1 VPDHESC
8 EFDVAR
14 SWRGRIG
21 LVAAPLAFLVVL
33 AVPAPAGLGPAA
45 WRTAACAA
53 AMAILWITEA
63 IPLPATGLLPLA
75 LFPLLGLGSIGETAA
90 PYSNPLVYLFLGGFL
105 LAAAMER
112 WGLHRRLALTI
123 IRTVGTAPRRLVAGF
138 LVSTAFVSMWISNTA
153 ATLLLLPIGVSV
165 LELGDRARGGEPG
178 RGRGAV
184 GPDGAGD
191 LAPALAAAI
200 AFGAGIGGV
209 ATLIGTPPNALTAAF
224 LLESYGIQVG
234 FARWLAIGGPL
245 AIVALPVIYVVLVRV
260 VFRVEGSELP
270 GGRALIDREIA
281 SLGPPR
287 RGEWLVAAA
296 FLLAAAGWIA
306 RPFVQPWI
314 PGLSD
319 AGVAMLAALAL
330 FLAPVS
336 LRDREFA
343 LDWSTAQRIPW
354 GVIVLFGGGL
364 SLADAIERTG
374 LTAWLAAGFESLGTW
389 PVWALIGMVAFVAVS
404 FSELASNTAIA
415 ATFLPVVGAL
425 ALSAG
430 QDPVPLV
437 IAAGLATSGGYM
449 LPVATPP
456 NAIVHGT
463 GRISVPQLARAGAF
477 LDLLFLILVPAVAL
491 LLVPLVVGR

>member
-1 VPDHESC
+1 MS

-14 SWRGRIG
+14 SWRGWIG
-21 LVAAPLAFLVVL
+21 LFAAPLAFLLVL
-33 AVPAPAGLGPAA
+33 ALPAPRGLEPAA
-45 WRTAACAA
+45 WRTAACAV

-63 IPLPATGLLPLA
+63 IPIPATGLLPLA
-75 LFPLLGLGSIGETAA
+75 LFPLLGVGTIGETAA
-90 PYSNPLVYLFLGGFL
+90 PYSNPVIFLFLGGFL

-123 IRTVGTAPRRLVAGF
+123 IRAMGTAPRRLVAGF
-138 LVSTAFVSMWISNTA
+138 LASAAFVSMWISNTA

-165 LELGDRARGGEPG
+165 LELGDRSRDRETVDEEGGVP
-178 RGRGAV
+178 AV
-184 GPDGAGD
+184 GAGD
-191 LAPALAAAI
+191 LAPALVAAI

-234 FARWLAIGGPL
+234 FVRWMAIGVPL
-245 AIVALPVIYVVLVRV
+245 VLVALPLTYAVLVRLA
-260 VFRVEGSELP
+260 FRVEGGELP

-281 SLGPPR
+281 SLGPAG
-287 RGEWLVAAA
+287 RGEWFVAAA
-296 FLLAAAGWIA
+296 FLLAAAGWIT
-306 RPFVQPWI
+306 RPILERWI
-314 PGLSD
+314 PGISD
-319 AGVAMLAALAL
+319 AGIAMLAALGL

-336 LRDREFA
+336 LSKREFA

-374 LTAWLAAGFESLGTW
+374 LASWLAAGFAGFGAW
-389 PVWALIGMVAFVAVS
+389 PFWALLGVVCLVVVL
-404 FSELASNTAIA
+404 FSELASNTATA
-415 ATFLPVVGAL
+415 AAFLPVVGAL
-425 ALSAG
+425 ALSTG
-430 QDPVPLV
+430 QDPMPLV
-437 IAAGLATSGGYM
+437 IAAGLAASGGYM

-456 NAIVHGT
+456 NAIVYGT
-463 GRISVPQLARAGAF
+463 GRITVPQLARAGAL

-491 LLVPLVVGR
+491 LLVPLVFRR

>member
-1 VPDHESC
+1 MS

-21 LVAAPLAFLVVL
+21 LVAAPLAFLLML
-33 AVPAPAGLGPAA
+33 ALPAPAGLGPSA
-45 WRTAACAA
+45 WRAAACAA

-63 IPLPATGLLPLA
+63 IPIPATGLLPLA
-75 LFPLLGLGSIGETAA
+75 LFPLLGVGTIGETAA
-90 PYSNPLVYLFLGGFL
+90 PYSNPIIFLFLGGFL

-123 IRTVGTAPRRLVAGF
+123 IRAVGTAPRRLVAGF
-138 LVSTAFVSMWISNTA
+138 LASAAFLSMWISNTA

-165 LELGDRARGGEPG
+165 LELGDRAREREPVDREG
-178 RGRGAV
+178 VGAV
-184 GPDGAGD
+184 GAGD
-191 LAPALAAAI
+191 LAPALVAAI

-234 FARWLAIGGPL
+234 FARWLAIGVPL
-245 AIVALPVIYVVLVRV
+245 ALLALPVTYAVLVRLA
-260 VFRVEGSELP
+260 FRVQGDELP
-270 GGRALIDREIA
+270 GERALIEREIA
-281 SLGPPR
+281 SLGRPG
-287 RGEWLVAAA
+287 RGEWFVAAA
-296 FLLAAAGWIA
+296 FLLAAAGWIT
-306 RPFVQPWI
+306 RPILEHWI
-314 PGLSD
+314 PGVSD
-319 AGVAMLAALAL
+319 AGIAMLAALGL

-336 LRDREFA
+336 LSKREFA

-374 LTAWLAAGFESLGTW
+374 LATWLAAGFGGFGSW
-389 PVWALIGMVAFVAVS
+389 PLWALLGVVALVVVL
-404 FSELASNTAIA
+404 FSELASNTATA
-415 ATFLPVVGAL
+415 AAFLPVVGAL
-425 ALSAG
+425 ALSSG
-430 QDPVPLV
+430 QDPMPLV
-437 IAAGLATSGGYM
+437 IGAGLAASGGYM

-456 NAIVHGT
+456 NAIVYGS

-491 LLVPLVVGR
+491 FLVPLVFGR